1 MYLNEENQKISWN
14 TILEAL
20 TDPNKVLNFPIKY
33 PALEF
38 DSKTKNMF
46 YTTAGIIA
54 VGMIAAAYI
63 KKK

>member
-1 MYLNEENQKISWN
+1 MYLNDETQKISWN

-38 DSKTKNMF
+38 DDKTKQMF
-46 YTTAGIIA
+46 YTTASIIA
-54 VGMIAAAYI
+54 IGMIASAYI
-63 KKK
+63 NKK